1 MYKEYNSIQS
11 DNYDTLLEP
20 VNNNKLLKRR
30 INYSAFFVYFI
41 LLIILTIQV
50 FNFIFVFKIASALE
64 KFNSINIEEVN
75 SYINKT
81 KHIVDYVCS
90 DLISC

>member
-1 MYKEYNSIQS
+1 MYKEYNSIQT
-11 DNYDTLLEP
+11 DTLLEP
-20 VNNNKLLKRR
+20 VNNNKLLKRK
-30 INYSAFFVYFI
+30 INYSAFFIYFI
-41 LLIILTIQV
+41 LLVIFTIQV
-50 FNFIFVFKIASALE
+50 LNFVFVYKIAITLE

-90 DLISC
+90 NLIAC